1 MARNTNLMI
10 DGGGALESFRSAEAA
25 DKLATDVVATLS
37 KPAFPED
44 IALSAKVSSAPATVT
59 PVFASTGDVFK
70 DTLNKLRAARG
81 ITPEDITPT
90 GQLNA
95 EALTA
100 RRLSEA
106 QATSAKPIMSAEQK
120 AGGGIVKWVG
130 GVDGKYEVIMPIG
143 SPLVGSTAAGWEPG
157 RNRVDGTPPPAVSG
171 TKETVGTT
179 VTPAA
184 VEKNPTLAAGGSP
197 AGKDSTG
204 KEVFYKLENQNDV
217 GFYYA
222 DGSKVPVDNLIG
234 IPQTVAFANAGWS
247 VQGLQRGQTP
257 ADVKYADIIKEAQS
271 RKVMGGDAYVIGDIA
286 VVNDTNGTS
295 LYDLNGNLITGKGS
309 VYQIGFG
316 LPGGKQINITP
327 VGNYDTP
334 DYRLGNAFK
343 TSSYGTAGAVP
354 NFGANTATGTGFNFG
369 GTGGNTNVGIA
380 GTFGTV
386 AGVGFNTTGLTTEQI
401 DAVAGIRSFLSSL
414 GIGDLTDAVVNSI
427 KRGYSADTIKLI
439 MQDPN
444 STDPLATAFQKRFP
458 ANKQRLAAGKPAI
471 DAADYIRAEK
481 AYSQIFQSYG
491 VSNLAKNELLSSF
504 IAGDVSATEVSD
516 RIALAVNRVQN
527 ADANTKAIL
536 KRNYPELTTGDIV
549 GAMLNPKDGLP
560 ALQRKVQIAEIGGAA
575 LAQKLDTSLAG
586 GTKASDVFGNV
597 TTGSMGLEELASLG
611 ITKEEA
617 QKGYAQVASIA
628 PRSEFL
634 SSITGGEDYT
644 RLQAEQEVLGGLAS
658 AKRAREKITETE
670 VGRFGG
676 KAGTIGSRS
685 LGQSRII

>member
-1 MARNTNLMI
+1 MARNTDMMI
-10 DGGGALESFRSAEAA
+10 DGGGALESFRSSEAA
-25 DKLATDVVATLS
+25 DKLVTDVTATLS

-44 IALSAKVSSAPATVT
+44 IALAAKAGPAPAAAVT

-90 GQLNA
+90 GELNV
-95 EALTA
+95 ENLTN
-100 RRLSEA
+100 RRVA
-106 QATSAKPIMSAEQK
+106 QAQAVAAKPVMSAEQI
-120 AGGGIVKWVG
+120 AGKGEVKWVG
-130 GVDGKYEVIMPIG
+130 GVDGKYEIVMPIG

-157 RNRVDGTPPPAVSG
+157 RNNLAGVPVATAS
-171 TKETVGTT
+171 TT
-179 VTPAA
+179 VAATPTAQS
-184 VEKNPTLAAGGSP
+184 NPTLAAGGSS

-204 KEVFYKLENQNDV
+204 KDIYYKTEGGNSV
-217 GFYYA
+217 SFYYA
-222 DGSKVPVDNLIG
+222 DGSKVPTDNLIG
-234 IPQTVAFANAGWS
+234 VKQVVDFASGGWN
-247 VQGLQRGQTP
+247 VQGLGIGKTP
-257 ADVKYADIIKEAQS
+257 AEIKYADLIKSEMDKGTQP
-271 RKVMGGDAYVIGDIA
+271 GGNAYVRGDVV
-286 VVNDTNGTS
+286 VVNDGNGVS
-295 LYDLNGNLITGKGS
+295 LYNLNGNLISGKGS
-309 VYQIGFG
+309 IYQIGIG
-316 LPGGKQINITP
+316 GTDGKQINIAEVGAFGTP
-327 VGNYDTP
+327 SYN
-334 DYRLGNAFK
+334 LNKAFQ
-343 TSSYGTAGAVP
+343 GTNAGAPSVGGIP
-354 NFGANTATGTGFNFG
+354 GGSVNT
-369 GTGGNTNVGIA
+369 GIA

-414 GIGDLTDAVVNSI
+414 GVGDLTDAVVNSI

-444 STDPLATAFQKRFP
+444 STDPLAVAFQKRFP
-458 ANKQRLAAGKPAI
+458 ANKERIAAGKPAL
-471 DAADYIRAEK
+471 DAADYLRAER
-481 AYSQIFQSYG
+481 AYAQIFQSYG
-491 VSNLAKNELLSSF
+491 VSNLASNSLMSSF
-504 IAGDVSATEVSD
+504 IAGDVSATEVTD

-617 QKGYAQVASIA
+617 QKGYGQVASIA

-634 SSITGGEDYT
+634 SSITGGQDYT
-644 RLQAEQEVLGGLAS
+644 RLQAEQEVFAGTAS
-658 AKRAREKITETE
+658 AKRAREQLAETE
-670 VGRFGG
+670 VGRFSG
-676 KAGTIGSRS
+676 KAGNIGSKS
-685 LGQSRII
+685 FGQSRTI